1 VPLPKCSKYS
11 GEKGETMDDLG
22 IFNILLIV
30 LLTFSLI
37 LNIVQLKKIRTLSKE
52 LKEVGTRVSVTKEEL
67 AQIRRR
73 LEKMKSEL

>member
-1 VPLPKCSKYS
+1 
-11 GEKGETMDDLG
+11 MDDLG

-37 LNIVQLKKIRTLSKE
+37 LNIIQLKKIRTLSKE

>member
-11 GEKGETMDDLG
+11 GEKGEIMDELW
-22 IFNILLIV
+22 IFNISLIV